1 MDSGSA
7 AARTGALAALG
18 AFLCWG
24 VFGIYFKALG
34 EIPALEVLAHRV
46 LGGAMFALVL
56 QAALGGL
63 GDIRQVLRSRRLVL
77 GLVASALAIFVNWGA
92 FIWAVT
98 HGRALEASLGYFIYP
113 LMTVLVA
120 RIFLG
125 EHLSLRQGVAVALVA
140 VGVGW
145 LVWRG
150 HGVPWLALIVAV
162 SFCAYGLL
170 RKAIPVQALSG
181 LFVETVLL
189 APLAVAYLLWQG
201 GGVAPELSGKTQ
213 ALLAVAGPVT
223 AVPLVLFTFG
233 ARRLRASTLGL
244 MMYVNPT
251 IQMLVAVF
259 LFGEAFTAAHG
270 VTFAAIWCG
279 LVLYSWPRRG

>member
-1 MDSGSA
+1 MGNGSA
-7 AARTGALAALG
+7 ASRSGALAAFG

-34 EIPALEVLAHRV
+34 EVPALEVLAHRV
-46 LGGAMFALVL
+46 LGGAVFALAL

-63 GDIRQVLRSRRLVL
+63 GDIRKVLRSRNLVL
-77 GLVASALAIFVNWGA
+77 GLAASALAIFVNWGA

-120 RIFLG
+120 RLFLG
-125 EHLSLRQGVAVALVA
+125 EHLSLRQGMAVALVA

-150 HGVPWLALIVAV
+150 HGVPWLALVVAV

-181 LFVETVLL
+181 LFVETALL
-189 APLAVAYLLWQG
+189 APLALAYLLWHG
-201 GGVAPELSGKTQ
+201 GGTAPQLSGGIQ

-244 MMYVNPT
+244 MMYINPT

-259 LFGEAFTAAHG
+259 LFGEDFTAAHG

-279 LVLYSWPRRG
+279 LVLYSWPRRA

>member
-1 MDSGSA
+1 MNTA
-7 AARTGALAALG
+7 ATARTGALAALG

-46 LGGAMFALVL
+46 LGGTVFALAL
-56 QAALGGL
+56 QAALGGV
-63 GDIRQVLRSRRLVL
+63 GEIRRVFRSRRLVL
-77 GLVASALAIFVNWGA
+77 GLTASALAIVVNWGA

-98 HGRALEASLGYFIYP
+98 HGRALEGSLGYFIYP
-113 LMTVLVA
+113 LMSVLFA
-120 RIFLG
+120 RVFLG
-125 EHLSLRQGVAVALVA
+125 EHMSLRQGAAIALVA
-140 VGVGW
+140 LGVGW
-145 LVWRG
+145 QVWRG
-150 HGVPWLALIVAV
+150 DGVPWLALVVAV

-189 APLAVAYLLWQG
+189 APLAVAYLVWDG
-201 GGVAPELSGKTQ
+201 GGVAPQVSGGTQ
-213 ALLAVAGPVT
+213 VLLAAAGPVT
-223 AVPLVLFTFG
+223 AVPLVLFAMG

-279 LVLYSWPRRG
+279 LVLYSWPRRA